1 LKQKGK
7 REQERH
13 HQASSKPMG
22 SIDYAEL
29 ESGENMGDLS
39 PMREA
44 VLDKRI
50 GVQGEAEEIK
60 ERVTIPLNGML

>member
-1 LKQKGK
+1 
-7 REQERH
+7 
-13 HQASSKPMG
+13 MG

-29 ESGENMGDLS
+29 EGGENMGDLS
-39 PMREA
+39 PMRDT